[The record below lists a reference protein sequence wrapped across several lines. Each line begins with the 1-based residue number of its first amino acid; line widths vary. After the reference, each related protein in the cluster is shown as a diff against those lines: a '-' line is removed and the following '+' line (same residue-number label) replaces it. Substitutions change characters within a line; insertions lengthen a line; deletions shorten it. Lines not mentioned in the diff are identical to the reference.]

1 MRFGIRTLDEFSLRG
16 KTVLCRVD
24 MNQPVDRE
32 KGTLKSTNRIRAC
45 VPTIRELSDKGAKV
59 VLLAHQGSDIEYK
72 NFYCTKP
79 HAQVLS
85 QLLGREIQWIDDV
98 CGPAAREKISALQNG
113 EILLLDN
120 VR

>member
-72 NFYCTKP
+72 NCYCTTRRCCP
-79 HAQVLS
+79 S
-85 QLLGREIQWIDDV
+85 CWGGRYSGSTT
-98 CGPAAREKISALQNG
+98 CAAPLPGRRSG
-113 EILLLDN
+113 S
-120 VR
+120 